1 VSDLCWRKSSYSS
14 GEGSQGACVEVAF
27 AAEAVV
33 VRDSKAPASGTL
45 TVSPETWR
53 HIGEITR

>member
-1 VSDLCWRKSSYSS
+1 VSDLRWRKSSYSS
-14 GEGSQGACVEVAF
+14 GDGQQGDCVEVAF
-27 AAEAVV
+27 AAEVVV

-45 TVSPETWR
+45 SVPAETWR